1 MPSTYIFTGEVLE
14 HNGHTLR
21 RIRATDRNPL
31 TYSPNELGGW
41 IESETN
47 LADGAWVADEAK
59 VYGNAFISNKARVSG
74 TAEVSGNARIY
85 AEATIDGEAK
95 ITDDAVVSVRAKVSG
110 WAEIGGDT
118 LITTG
123 ATVTGSIKL
132 TGGIVTARLVP
143 KQGTA
148 SNDIRIRQ
156 LSDSLYIDFHDG
168 TFISVFRTTSNPWL
182 CTDNWAGYLSDAP
195 EDLLHTHHAAMK
207 LVKARV
213 AAWKPTLNEV
223 SNKKPHRFFEYT
235 GEKLEHKGRTLRRIR
250 ALTNMFAN
258 VKKGDVGGWIES
270 EANLV
275 SGWVADNA
283 KVYDNAE
290 VLFHSIV
297 ADNAEVYG
305 NATLRG
311 SGVGDD
317 AEVFGNASLAFGA
330 VVGGTSKVFG
340 YARAGTG
347 IQLMNCTLEGIVHG
361 YGEEPVLIENL
372 TLGPEILARGK
383 DEIVPLSVEND
394 DPLLFL
400 RTTTGHIILSTT
412 WSGTLDELPS
422 QVDITNLE
430 KKMTAWTDQDGR
442 IIGANYYEFTGKA
455 LTHAGHT
462 LYQIKATQDIP
473 FLEIRAGEIGGWVES
488 KENLFD
494 GAWVHPGSKV
504 YGNAKVSACSE
515 LYEGDNRV
523 HGNAVVVDSKLYSDS
538 VVFGHA
544 VVTESN
550 LGFGAQVQG
559 NAQVKN
565 CDIDGARIFAR
576 AQLEAVN
583 VNSANS
589 PGEIGG
595 DFHLTYNE
603 PVDVGPNAHCTK
615 PGHVVVLPCFVGT
628 ATLTIYRTATSAAVA
643 VGKDWS
649 GNAKSL
655 KNYVPSNW
663 EEFSDDPIDRKQWRA
678 EHAALLQFIS
688 TIRASWH

>member
-1 MPSTYIFTGEVLE
+1 MRSTYTFTGETLE

-21 RIRATDRNPL
+21 RIRATENNPL

-41 IESETN
+41 IETEAN
-47 LADGAWVADEAK
+47 LADGAWVAGHAK
-59 VYGNAFISNKARVSG
+59 VYGDAFISNKACVTD
-74 TAEVSGNARIY
+74 TAEVCGNARIY
-85 AEATIDGEAK
+85 ADAIIGGAAK
-95 ITDDAVVSVRAKVSG
+95 ITDDAVVSVKAKVEGS
-110 WAEIGGDT
+110 AEIGGDT

-148 SNDIRIRQ
+148 SNDIRIRR
-156 LSDSLYIDFHDG
+156 LSDSLYIDFRDG
-168 TFISVFRTTSNPWL
+168 TFISVFRTTSDPWL
-182 CTDNWAGYLSDAP
+182 CTDSWAGYLSEAP
-195 EDLLHTHHAAMK
+195 EDLLTTHRAAMK

-213 AAWKPTLNEV
+213 ATWKTSLSNV
-223 SNKKPHRFFEYT
+223 SHKKPRRFFEYT

-250 ALTNMFAN
+250 ALTDMFSN
-258 VKKGDVGGWIES
+258 VEKGDLGGWIES
-270 EANLV
+270 EANLI

-290 VLFHSIV
+290 VFFHSIV

-305 NATLRG
+305 NATLHG

-330 VVGGTSKVFG
+330 VVAGTSKVFG

-347 IQLMNCTLEGIVHG
+347 IQLMNCTLEGIIHG
-361 YGEEPVLIENL
+361 YGDEPVLIENL

-383 DEIVPLSVEND
+383 DEVVPLSVENN

-400 RTTTGHIILSTT
+400 RTTTGHTILSAT
-412 WSGTLDELPS
+412 WSGTLNELPA
-422 QVDITNLE
+422 QFDITDLE
-430 KKMTAWTDQDGR
+430 KKMAAWTDQDGR
-442 IIGANYYEFTGKA
+442 IVGTDYYQFTGKT

-462 LYQIKATQDIP
+462 LNQIKATQDIR
-473 FLEIRAGEIGGWVES
+473 FLGVHAGEIGGWVES
-488 KENLFD
+488 KENLLN
-494 GAWVHPGSKV
+494 GAWVYPGSKV
-504 YGNAKVSACSE
+504 YGNAKVSEYSE
-515 LYEGDNRV
+515 IYDGDNRV
-523 HGNAVVVDSKLYSDS
+523 HGNAVVIDSKLYSDS

-550 LGFGAQVQG
+550 LVFGAHIQG

-565 CDIDGARIFAR
+565 CDIDGARVFAR
-576 AQLEAVN
+576 AQLEAVD
-583 VNSANS
+583 VSR

-595 DFHLTYNE
+595 DFHLNYNE
-603 PVDVGPNAHCTK
+603 PVGIGPNAHCTE

-628 ATLTIYRTATSAAVA
+628 TPLVIYRTATSAAVTM
-643 VGKDWS
+643 GKDWS
-649 GNAKSL
+649 GDAKSL

-663 EEFSDDPIDRKQWRA
+663 EEFSDEPIDRKQWRA
-678 EHAALLQFIS
+678 EHAALLRFIS
-688 TIRASWH
+688 TIRSSWH